1 MTPSEKVQEYVNTL
15 KSTKQRNVLYPFT
28 DDILFMMENGLT
40 NAEMHKFLS
49 EQIKVS
55 LPTVRNFVQKLKAQQ
70 NNKLFIQNKE
80 QPINKGET
88 NKKTQTETNEKM
100 EDEEY
105 VVSPFTG
112 ERMKKSE
119 LFGTAS

>member
-88 NKKTQTETNEKM
+88 NKKTQIETNEKM